1 MNRVEKK
8 DELTPGRQAPPASLE
23 RALGERALE
32 MTENTGKLS
41 FGEKFGYGLGDLAAN
56 FVFQA
61 LMALQLDFY
70 TETYGLTADQT
81 AAMFL
86 VVGLS
91 SACFNPVMGVIADR
105 THTRWGRFRP
115 WLLWTSFPFGII
127 GILTFT
133 TPHFSPMGKLIYAW
147 TTYLMLRLIYAA
159 NNVPYASLNG
169 VMTDDP
175 NERNSI
181 ATYRQ
186 MFANSAGFIVGT
198 LAVPMVKFLGGGDSA
213 RGYQLTMGSFLGL
226 SIVLFLIA
234 FSVTK
239 ERIQP
244 DARQETSVLKDLGDL
259 IHNGPWITLFLV
271 TVFYFTA
278 LLIRGNVMLT
288 YFDKLAGNR
297 LIFSY
302 FSGCGLISLLVG
314 VACSTAVVKKLG
326 KRSTFFWSMLL
337 TGLCCIALYFIP
349 PTATV
354 PIISLEVLRQ
364 FCFGCSGPVLWSMMG
379 DVADFGEWKTGR
391 RATGTVT
398 SAVVFALWVGVA
410 FGGAIASWLLNL
422 YGYSSTAAVQS
433 ARALEGIRLTASV
446 YAGAAFLAA
455 AVCLIFY
462 GISMKLNLT
471 ISHDLA
477 ERRKGYSA

>member
-1 MNRVEKK
+1 
-8 DELTPGRQAPPASLE
+8 
-23 RALGERALE
+23 
-32 MTENTGKLS
+32 MTENPGKLT

-61 LMALQLDFY
+61 LMALQFDFY
-70 TETYGLTADQT
+70 TNTFGLDTAQT
-81 AAMFL
+81 KIMFL
-86 VVGLS
+86 VVGLG

-133 TPHFSPMGKLIYAW
+133 TPHFSPEGKLIYAW
-147 TTYLMLRLIYAA
+147 STYLLLRLIYAA

-181 ATYRQ
+181 STYRQ
-186 MFANSAGFIVGT
+186 MFANSAGFIVGS
-198 LAVPMVKFLGGGDSA
+198 LAVPMVKLFGGNDSA
-213 RGYQLTMGSFLGL
+213 LGYQLTMGIFLGT

-259 IHNGPWITLFLV
+259 IHNGPWVTLFLV

-302 FSGCGLISLLVG
+302 FNGCGLISLLIG
-314 VACSTAVVKKLG
+314 VACSTAVVKKMG

-398 SAVVFALWVGVA
+398 SAVVFALWIGVA
-410 FGGAIASWLLNL
+410 LGSFFASWLLEL
-422 YGYSSTAAVQS
+422 YGYSGIKDAVQS
-433 ARALEGIRLTASV
+433 AHALEGIRLTASV
-446 YAGAAFLAA
+446 YSGAAFLAA
-455 AVCLIFY
+455 AFCLIFY

-477 ERRKGYSA
+477 ERRKGYAS